1 LVVKGEKMDTKIR
14 VLTPAN
20 LREIT
25 GLSLRFIYEK
35 LKDGTIPSKKIGDRY
50 LTTEEMLNDFLKGRT
65 NEPPS

>member
-1 LVVKGEKMDTKIR
+1 MDTKIR